1 MILRPDKNLKDIY
14 EITPEML
21 KDMGIH
27 AMLID
32 LDSTT
37 MQSKTGE
44 FTGKTIDW
52 FNQFKKEFYMCIV
65 SNNKNKE
72 YIEKVEQHMP
82 CKMYFHA
89 NKPCTK
95 TVKNIIK
102 GLFMSPKNV
111 VVIGDRPL
119 TDILVGKL
127 AGTKTILVG
136 SINPDENLPTRAVRF
151 LERLTICPF

>member
-21 KDMGIH
+21 KDMGVRAI
-27 AMLID
+27 LID

-44 FTGKTIDW
+44 FTEKTLEW
-52 FNQFKKEFYMCIV
+52 FQKFEKDFYMAILT
-65 SNNKNKE
+65 NNKKQE
-72 YIEKVEQHMP
+72 YIDRVRSLCP
-82 CKMYFHA
+82 CKVYWGA
-89 NKPCTK
+89 RKPFPK
-95 TVKNIIK
+95 TLKRIIK
-102 GLFMSPKNV
+102 GLFMEPDHV

-127 AGTKTILVG
+127 ARTKTILVG
-136 SINPDENLPTRAVRF
+136 SINPNENLPTRFVRF

>member
-14 EITPEML
+14 DITPKML
-21 KDMGIH
+21 KDMGIK

-44 FTGKTIDW
+44 FSGKTIDW
-52 FNQFKKEFYMCIV
+52 FNQFKKDFYMCIV
-65 SNNKNKE
+65 SNNKNQE
-72 YIEKVEQHMP
+72 YIEKVEHQAP
-82 CKMYFHA
+82 CKTYFHA

-95 TVKNIIK
+95 TVKQIIK
-102 GLFMSPKNV
+102 GLFMEPKHV